1 MLPNM
6 KNARRHIKETG
17 RLLNGAWNCPRKIWR
32 RLRRHLSSED
42 RAGLYVTIIF
52 HLAVIIV
59 LLVGTLKS
67 AISENSAMLLDFSG
81 QEEKERLLQEEE
93 FRESISRRLDQM
105 ISGEIDMPSSLPSS
119 EIRNIAVDASGSN
132 LADDRNTD
140 ADKLYADARRLDEE
154 LRSGSRQAIEDDMRD
169 ETVDMSMTDGKKGE
183 ENASE
188 REYKGPS
195 VISYSLDGRKASSLK
210 IPAYRCMG
218 AGDVT
223 VMIIVD
229 NSGRVLNAK
238 VIDEVSSQDECL
250 RNYAVRAAR
259 LSRFSASPT
268 APARQAGEIVYRFI
282 AQ

>member
-6 KNARRHIKETG
+6 KNARRHIKETD
-17 RLLNGAWNCPRKIWR
+17 RPLNGAWNCLRKIWR

-154 LRSGSRQAIEDDMRD
+154 LRGGSRQAIEDDMRD

>member
-17 RLLNGAWNCPRKIWR
+17 RLLNGAWNCLRKIWR

-105 ISGEIDMPSSLPSS
+105 ISGEIDRPSSLPSS

-218 AGDVT
+218 AGDVI